1 MSASISTLLQPIL
14 IAGPT
19 ASGKSAL
26 AMSIAERVGGLI
38 INADSMQI
46 YRELRI
52 LTARPSDDDE
62 ARIAHRLYGIVP
74 ASDAYSVG
82 RYVADVEAVLAE
94 AVTLNL
100 RPIIVGG
107 TGLYFK
113 ALLDG
118 LSPIPPIPPDVRLH
132 WRLRGEVV
140 GAAGLWPLLQ
150 ARDPAMA
157 ARLAAND
164 TQRIVRALEV
174 IDATGRSL
182 ASWQAEPGRAVID
195 PTRAVC
201 IALAPE
207 PGVLKARAEQRL
219 DAMIGAGGVEEASQI
234 ASLGLDTALPAMR
247 AIGVAPFARASRG
260 EVTVAAALD
269 QAKAETRQ
277 YIKRQSTWMRRHM
290 IAWNSISA
298 QEAEIKLARSLAFI
312 RY

>member
-1 MSASISTLLQPIL
+1 MSIAVPIELQPIL

-26 AMSIAERVGGLI
+26 ALALAERLGGVV

-52 LTARPSDDDE
+52 LTARPSAADE
-62 ARIAHRLYGIVP
+62 ARAPHRLYGFV
-74 ASDAYSVG
+74 AARDAYSVG

-118 LSPIPPIPPDVRLH
+118 LSPIPPIPPGVRLH
-132 WRLRGEVV
+132 WRLRGEVE

-150 ARDPAMA
+150 ARDPVMA
-157 ARLAAND
+157 ARLSAND

-182 ASWQAEPGRAVID
+182 ASWHAEPGRAVID
-195 PTRAVC
+195 PTRAIC
-201 IALAPE
+201 IALNVE
-207 PGVLKARAEQRL
+207 PAVLKLRAEQRL
-219 DAMIGAGGVEEASQI
+219 EAMVAAGGIAEAGHI
-234 ASLGLDTALPAMR
+234 ASLGLDAALPAMR
-247 AIGVAPFARASRG
+247 AIGVAPFARVASG
-260 EVTVAAALD
+260 EASVAVALE
-269 QAKAETRQ
+269 QAKIETRQ

-290 IAWNSISA
+290 VSWNSISA
-298 QEAEIKLARSLAFI
+298 Q
-312 RY
+312 